1 MTSDFYPVMQRASG
15 NSFQEP
21 PWPPAEEQ
29 WLLWDRQVTVVQM
42 CSQATISYQETL
54 SVFFFNNTNFKQ
66 LSQCLKMLETLIV
79 LGSMMGDLHLFKF

>member
-1 MTSDFYPVMQRASG
+1 MQRASG

-79 LGSMMGDLHLFKF
+79 LGSMMGDLHLFYYLLHAF